1 MNLIAKITD
10 EDIGE
15 EIVHMNNPM
24 HRKASRGIVLDDNDN
39 MAVFYK
45 KNKNQYK
52 LPGGG
57 LDKNESFEEAFIRE
71 VEEEVGCK
79 VEIIKQ
85 FYVVYFNK
93 M

>member
-10 EDIGE
+10 KDIEE
-15 EIVHMNNPM
+15 EIVPMNNPM
-24 HRKASRGIVLDDNDN
+24 HRRASRGIALDDKGN

-57 LDKNESFEEAFIRE
+57 LDENESFEEAFIRE

-79 VEIIKQ
+79 VEIIKCMG
-85 FYVVYFNK
+85 YT
-93 M
+93 